1 MAERTTNR
9 VTRIAQNIPLF
20 CLLGYVGFQWRNLL
34 SVLFLIF
41 FIYSISKNVINV
53 MIDSHKMPKR
63 AFVLLTFFDIWVGLV
78 KLSQVILLDISYS
91 RALLNGIQRLGG
103 KVCPTTEVTIHNI
116 NKEIEVYVYKPK
128 TVSNKGCLVYIHGG
142 GWMFLSARGF
152 NSSVSYLA
160 HYLEMVVVSVEYRLA
175 PENPFPAGLTDCY
188 NAVQW
193 VHENSEMLGVETDKI
208 FVGGDSAGGNL
219 SAALSLLYRD
229 RQGTPLDTEASEEE
243 SIKRPPLAGQILL
256 YPVMQGFS
264 RFHGSMVENSS
275 YFPPP
280 SLGPGC
286 QSAYACGT
294 ERFSNVLGDPG
305 RMKNKVPKFW
315 TSVVDKKMADE
326 GEVSM
331 IKEVKKLA
339 PHGNDSTLDE
349 VIGNSYIFPLHA
361 EDVSNL
367 PPAYV
372 VVATADTLR
381 DEGEWY
387 ARYLEQNGNTVVFS
401 EVPHVH
407 GFMMKYDTNVLA
419 RSELMKIKEFMKDNS
434 SGEKSN

>member
-1 MAERTTNR
+1 
-9 VTRIAQNIPLF
+9 
-20 CLLGYVGFQWRNLL
+20 WRNLL
-34 SVLFLIF
+34 FVVFLIL
-41 FIYSISKNVINV
+41 FIYSFTKNIVNV
-53 MIDSHKMPKR
+53 MVDSHKMPKR

-78 KLSQVILLDISYS
+78 KLSQIILLDISFS
-91 RALLNGIQRLGG
+91 RGLLNGIQRLGG
-103 KVCPTTEVTIHNI
+103 KICPTTEVTIHNI

-152 NSSVSYLA
+152 NSTVSYMS
-160 HYLEMVVVSVEYRLA
+160 HYLEMVIVSVEYRLA

-188 NAVQW
+188 SAVQW
-193 VHENSEMLGVETDKI
+193 VHDNCEMLEVETDKI

-219 SAALSLLYRD
+219 SAALSMLYRD
-229 RQGTPLDTEASEEE
+229 RQGAPLDTETPDEKS
-243 SIKRPPLAGQILL
+243 KTRPALAGQILL
-256 YPVMQGFS
+256 YPVLQGFS
-264 RFHGSMVENSS
+264 RFHGSMVKNSS

-286 QSAYACGT
+286 QSAYVCGT
-294 ERFSNVLGDPG
+294 ERFSKLFGNPS

-315 TSVVDKKMADE
+315 TSVVDKKTDNE
-326 GEVSM
+326 GEISL

-339 PHGNDSTLDE
+339 PHGNGSTADE
-349 VIGNSYIFPLHA
+349 IMGNSYIFPLHA

-372 VVATADTLR
+372 LVATADTLR

-387 ARYLEQNGNTVVFS
+387 ARYLEQNGSTVVFS

-407 GFMMKYDTNVLA
+407 GFMMNYNKNALA
-419 RSELMKIKEFMKDNS
+419 RNELIKIKEFMKDNS
-434 SGEKSN
+434 PGGQSDSNSD